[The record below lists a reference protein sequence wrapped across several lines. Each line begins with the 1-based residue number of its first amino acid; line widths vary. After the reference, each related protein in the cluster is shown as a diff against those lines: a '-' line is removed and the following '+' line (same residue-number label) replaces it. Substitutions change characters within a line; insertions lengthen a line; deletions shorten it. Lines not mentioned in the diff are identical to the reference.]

1 MPASLDAPKDHSPS
15 TAQIFQ
21 VLFQQLQSSPEGKQ
35 LMRQLLEC
43 SDEVRKVALDMLCV
57 LNDPSIT
64 SAEKER
70 ASMTLADAL
79 FPNADESG
87 EYGMDLQL
95 SESGAASRFPALA
108 REVQKMDTQE
118 ATFADR
124 LSHLMHAR
132 CISQT
137 VLATLTGC
145 SQPAI
150 SQMLKRKCR
159 PQKRT
164 ILKLANALNV
174 PASDLWP
181 DIEISEMLDAI
192 AAAQTDDIEISEAEA
207 QALDEKAPRNKP
219 TVRAKPLPKRTR

>member
-1 MPASLDAPKDHSPS
+1 MPASIDAPKDQPPS
-15 TAQIFQ
+15 AADIFR

-43 SDEVRKVALDMLCV
+43 SDEVRRVALDMLCV
-57 LNDPSIT
+57 MNDPSAT

-70 ASMTLADAL
+70 ASMTFADAL
-79 FPNADESG
+79 FPNSDETG
-87 EYGMDLQL
+87 EYGMDLHL

-108 REVQKMDTQE
+108 REVEKMDTQE
-118 ATFADR
+118 ATFAER
-124 LSHLMHAR
+124 LNQLMRAK

-137 VLATLTGC
+137 ALATLTGC

-164 ILKLANALNV
+164 ILKVANALNV
-174 PASDLWP
+174 PASELWP

-192 AAAQTDDIEISEAEA
+192 AAAQTDDIVISEAEA
-207 QALDEKAPRNKP
+207 RALDEAAPRNKA
-219 TVRAKPLPKRTR
+219 TVRAKSLPKRTR